1 MQREDAMIRFNRPAR
16 RRHAGFSLIELMIAM
31 VLGIILTAG
40 VVTLFVHSRQSFSQD
55 ENVAR
60 MQDEGRFALQEI
72 ARDLQM
78 AGYVGEPLLPV
89 AISLDPTLAID
100 EDCGDP
106 AQANW
111 IYNLTDTVTGE
122 INTLTS
128 VDNADGAA
136 AAGAFS
142 CVDAGEIV
150 VDTDLVGVK
159 RIAGNALAPANVE
172 PGNVYLRSNNAL
184 GIFYQDPPSVTP
196 VPAPFNDWEY
206 RPRIYFIRN
215 WSNVEG
221 DGIPSL
227 CRKILVGGGTPTMT
241 TECVAQG
248 IEDLQVEY
256 GLDTNDDGS
265 ANRYLTNPTLAEL
278 QQAVSARVYLRARTL
293 VEDRRYTDN
302 RTYTVS
308 NAPAVTPGDNFHRRV
323 YSTTVTIHNLR
334 NIQRLGI

>member
-1 MQREDAMIRFNRPAR
+1 MVRCNPPAR
-16 RRHAGFSLIELMIAM
+16 HRHGGFSLIELMIAM

-72 ARDLQM
+72 ARDVQM
-78 AGYVGEPLLPV
+78 AGYVGEPLLSV

-111 IYNLTDTVTGE
+111 IYNLTDEFTGE
-122 INTLTS
+122 NNALTS
-128 VDNADGAA
+128 VDNADGGMAA
-136 AAGAFS
+136 AAFS
-142 CVDAGEIV
+142 CIDAGEIV
-150 VDTDLVGVK
+150 EGTDVVGVK

-172 PGNVYLRSNNAL
+172 PGNVYLRSNNTL
-184 GIFYQDPPSVTP
+184 GFVYQDPPSVTP

-215 WSNVEG
+215 FSNTAG

-227 CRKILVGGGTPTMT
+227 CRKVLVGGATPTMT
-241 TECVAQG
+241 TECIAQG
-248 IEDLQVEY
+248 IEDLQIEY
-256 GLDTNDDGS
+256 GLDTNGDGS
-265 ANRYLTNPTLAEL
+265 ANRYLTDPTLAEL

-293 VEDRRYTDN
+293 VEDQRYTDE
-302 RTYTVS
+302 RTYAVS
-308 NAPAVTPGDNFHRRV
+308 NAPDVTPADKFHRRV

-334 NIQRLGI
+334 NMQRLGI

>member
-1 MQREDAMIRFNRPAR
+1 MIRSNPPAR
-16 RRHAGFSLIELMIAM
+16 HRHGGFSLIELMIAM

-60 MQDEGRFALQEI
+60 MQDEGRYALQEI

-111 IYNLTDTVTGE
+111 IYRLTDEATGD

-128 VDNADGAA
+128 VDNTDGATAA
-136 AAGAFS
+136 AAFS
-142 CVDAGEIV
+142 CIDAGEIIA
-150 VDTDLVGVK
+150 DTDVVGVK

-172 PGNVYLRSNNAL
+172 AGNVYLRSNNAL

-215 WSNVEG
+215 FSNVAG

-227 CRKILVGGGTPTMT
+227 CRKVLAGGATPTMN
-241 TECVAQG
+241 TECIARG

-256 GLDTNDDGS
+256 GLDTNGDGS

-293 VEDRRYTDN
+293 IEDRRYTDD

-308 NAPAVTPGDNFHRRV
+308 NAPAVTPADNFHRRV

-334 NIQRLGI
+334 NMQRLGI

>member
-1 MQREDAMIRFNRPAR
+1 MIRSKPPVRCR
-16 RRHAGFSLIELMIAM
+16 QAGFSLIELMIAM

-60 MQDEGRFALQEI
+60 MQDEGRYALQEI

-111 IYNLTDTVTGE
+111 IYNLTDEATGD

-128 VDNADGAA
+128 VDNADGGAA
-136 AAGAFS
+136 AAAFS
-142 CVDAGEIV
+142 CIDAGEIIAE
-150 VDTDLVGVK
+150 TDVVGVK
-159 RIAGNALAPANVE
+159 RVAGNALPPANVE
-172 PGNVYLRSNNAL
+172 AGNVYLRSNNSL
-184 GIFYQDPPSVTP
+184 GVFYQDPPSVAS
-196 VPAPFNDWEY
+196 VPAPFSDWEY

-215 WSNVEG
+215 YSNVAG

-227 CRKILVGGGTPTMT
+227 CRKVLVGGGTPTMT
-241 TECVAQG
+241 TECIAQG

-256 GLDTNDDGS
+256 GLDTNGDGS
-265 ANRYLTNPTLAEL
+265 ANLYLTDPTLAEL

-308 NAPAVTPGDNFHRRV
+308 NAPAVTPADNFHRRV

-334 NIQRLGI
+334 NMQRLGI